1 MLRYWSWLIIF
12 NQLKFLMAFPF
23 DILDL
28 VLPEIA
34 HWVAG
39 KSSSEKRRFHQAGLG
54 LLLLGV
60 LFAVGAFVF
69 PKVAIWTFNSL
80 EWAYF
85 MALLFSGCG
94 VGLLACIWY
103 DQKKHINSIDKGQT

>member
-1 MLRYWSWLIIF
+1 
-12 NQLKFLMAFPF
+12 MAFPF

-39 KSSSEKRRFHQAGLG
+39 KSSSEKRRFRRAGLG

-60 LFAVGAFVF
+60 LFAVCAFVF
-69 PKVAIWTFNSL
+69 PKATTWAFNSL

-85 MALLFSGCG
+85 MAFLFSGCG
-94 VGLLACIWY
+94 LGLLACIWY
-103 DQKKHINSIDKGQT
+103 DQKKLNNSIDESQT

>member
-1 MLRYWSWLIIF
+1 
-12 NQLKFLMAFPF
+12 MAFPF

>member
-1 MLRYWSWLIIF
+1 
-12 NQLKFLMAFPF
+12 MAFPF

-54 LLLLGV
+54 LLLLGI

-69 PKVAIWTFNSL
+69 GGFKYELQHGLTRRETPR
-80 EWAYF
+80 
-85 MALLFSGCG
+85 G
-94 VGLLACIWY
+94 V
-103 DQKKHINSIDKGQT
+103 S

>member
-1 MLRYWSWLIIF
+1 
-12 NQLKFLMAFPF
+12 MAFPF
-23 DILDL
+23 DLLDL

-34 HWVAG
+34 QWMAG
-39 KSSSEKRRFHQAGLG
+39 KSNSEKRRFRRAGLG
-54 LLLLGV
+54 LFILGV
-60 LFAVGAFVF
+60 LFAASSLLF
-69 PKVAIWTFNSL
+69 PKVAIWTCNAL
-80 EWAYF
+80 KWAYF

>member
-1 MLRYWSWLIIF
+1 
-12 NQLKFLMAFPF
+12 MAFPF
-23 DILDL
+23 DLLDL

-34 HWVAG
+34 HWMAG
-39 KSSSEKRRFHQAGLG
+39 KSSSEKRRFRRAGLG

-69 PKVAIWTFNSL
+69 PKVAIWAFNSL

-103 DQKKHINSIDKGQT
+103 DQKKHIKSSDEAQT

>member
-1 MLRYWSWLIIF
+1 
-12 NQLKFLMAFPF
+12 MAFPF
-23 DILDL
+23 NILDL

-39 KSSSEKRRFHQAGLG
+39 KSSSEKRRFRQAGLG

-69 PKVAIWTFNSL
+69 PKVAIWTLNSL

-103 DQKKHINSIDKGQT
+103 DQKKHINSIDKGQI

>member
-1 MLRYWSWLIIF
+1 
-12 NQLKFLMAFPF
+12 MAFPF

-69 PKVAIWTFNSL
+69 PKVAI
-80 EWAYF
+80 
-85 MALLFSGCG
+85 
-94 VGLLACIWY
+94 
-103 DQKKHINSIDKGQT
+103 

>member
-1 MLRYWSWLIIF
+1 MVEMNPAIKLEGEMSSF
-12 NQLKFLMAFPF
+12 FEF
-23 DILDL
+23 LDL

-34 HWVAG
+34 QWMAG
-39 KSSSEKRRFHQAGLG
+39 KSNSEKRRFRRAGLG
-54 LLLLGV
+54 LFILGLLFTACSL
-60 LFAVGAFVF
+60 LF
-69 PKVAIWTFNSL
+69 PKVAIWAFNSL

-103 DQKKHINSIDKGQT
+103 DPKKHIKSSDEGQT